1 MVDPARFERA
11 TFAFGGQRSI
21 QLSYGSA
28 GRSFNGK
35 LLFCLALVASFFIY
49 ISVFLSA
56 KATWWQHYPRRRGGN
71 APAAQAMRECL
82 GQGGSAARGR

>member
-35 LLFCLALVASFFIY
+35 RCVCLALNCRFFVR
-49 ISVFLSA
+49 SLCFCQP
-56 KATWWQHYPRRRGGN
+56 KPH
-71 APAAQAMRECL
+71 
-82 GQGGSAARGR
+82 GGSIIPAGGEEMPWLLKP